1 MIRRVFW
8 IGVGIAVGAVVARQ
22 VSRTVQAYSPS
33 NLAGAA
39 RNSAAGVWDSV
50 RDFMADVREGMA
62 EKEAEIQA
70 AFERGE
76 SLDDNLIAGGF
87 YDDGDDFYG
96 GANGARQRIGDD
108 R

>member
-1 MIRRVFW
+1 MIRRMLW
-8 IGVGIAVGAVVARQ
+8 LGVGIAVGAVVARQ
-22 VSRTVQAYSPS
+22 VTKTVQAYSPS

-39 RNSAAGVWDSV
+39 RNSAAGLLDSV
-50 RDFMADVREGMA
+50 RDFVADVREGMA

-76 SLDDNLIAGGF
+76 SLNDDLLADDF
-87 YDDGDDFYG
+87 YDGGDDFYSR
-96 GANGARQRIGDD
+96 ANGARQRIPGD